1 MEYVPGHEALQSIVI
16 VSCFPFSASW
26 FPTQLPQVPVL
37 LSPFPACANQE
48 EEFDILCWSKAW
60 LSLFKMLPIFKTL
73 SCRLCPPI
81 IGPKLVFAPISPDG
95 STLKILESMQS
106 ADLTCMVTHLML
118 SSMQLHTI
126 LVLWI
131 YLFIYSSASN
141 LVCTCNL
148 RIEHTRSV
156 VFFRLV
162 KFVLY
167 SRSFFSSWCFSSNNS
182 AILAAFS
189 FLFWSIAW
197 SFSFSSFSSTSSIC
211 SSRSFT
217 ILQDLQHL
225 QTKNHVV
232 FQPWTS
238 Y

>member
-1 MEYVPGHEALQSIVI
+1 MKLFNQLWLGLVFLFQRADFQLSFLK
-16 VSCFPFSASW
+16 FPFCS
-26 FPTQLPQVPVL
+26 L
-37 LSPFPACANQE
+37 LSLLVQIKKKNLTFSVDQKL
-48 EEFDILCWSKAW
+48 DWVS
-60 LSLFKMLPIFKTL
+60 KMLPIFKTL

-81 IGPKLVFAPISPDG
+81 IGSKLVFAPTSPDG
-95 STLKILESMQS
+95 STHKILESMQS
-106 ADLTCMVTHLML
+106 ADLTCMVTHLMV

-126 LVLWI
+126 LVSWI

-167 SRSFFSSWCFSSNNS
+167 SRSFFSSWCFSSNNW

-189 FLFWSIAW
+189 FLFCSIAS

-225 QTKNHVV
+225 QTKNRVV